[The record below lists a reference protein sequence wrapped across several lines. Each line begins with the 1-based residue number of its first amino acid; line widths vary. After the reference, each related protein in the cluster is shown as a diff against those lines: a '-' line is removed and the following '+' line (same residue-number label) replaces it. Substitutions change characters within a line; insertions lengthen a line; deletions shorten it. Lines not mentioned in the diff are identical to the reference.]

1 MSEDKKLRCAVVY
14 RLEGDGPSAI
24 PLCSFD
30 HAAAKAGSRAGEQ
43 QGKFAKAVARV
54 IGADPP
60 TGVAKGAKV
69 GGFRVVQS
77 DEHQIVYGADPDGLC
92 FCVITGLAY
101 PNRIA
106 IQFLEELAGE
116 FKAGH
121 GSQAMKAK
129 ENGLN
134 IKAKKVLTA
143 MCSKYETAAKVD
155 SALRVIDAVDGVKGQ
170 MQDNITGMLKN
181 QESAES
187 LNAKSQELS
196 EQASVFKTNSKQLKN
211 TMRWKN
217 LKMTLM
223 LGGVVLIVGLII
235 LLSIWSQI
243 GFLFKGSSSSKSES
257 SKSDGGG
264 RFLYGLLF
272 DDETAETDED
282 LFSG

>member
-14 RLEGDGPSAI
+14 RLEGDGPTAI

-30 HAAAKAGSRAGEQ
+30 HAAAKDGSRAGEQ
-43 QGKFAKAVARV
+43 KANFAKAVAKV

-60 TGVAKGAKV
+60 TGVAKGAKA
-69 GGFRVVQS
+69 GGFKVVQS
-77 DEHQIVYGADPDGLC
+77 DEHQVVYGADPDGLC
-92 FCVITGLAY
+92 FCVITGLGY

-116 FKAGH
+116 FKTAH

-134 IKAKKVLTA
+134 TKAKKVLTA
-143 MCSKYETAAKVD
+143 MCNKYETAAKVD
-155 SALRVIDAVDGVKGQ
+155 SALRVIDAVDGVKSQ
-170 MQDNITGMLKN
+170 MQDNISGMLKN

-196 EQASVFKTNSKQLKN
+196 EQANVFKTNSKQLKN

-223 LGGVVLIVGLII
+223 LGCVVLIVGLII
-235 LLSIWSQI
+235 LLPILSKL
-243 GFLFKGSSSSKSES
+243 GFLFGGSSSSKS
-257 SKSDGGG
+257 DGDG

-272 DDETAETDED
+272 DDETAETEEG